1 QVSLDR
7 PVALKVMNA
16 EWAQDPAFLVRFTRE
31 AYAAAQLTHH
41 NIVQVYDIGCDRGL
55 HYFSMEYVEGRSL
68 ADLLKARA
76 KLAAEEAASYILQ
89 AGGGLKFAHDRGMIH
104 RDVKP
109 DNLLLNDQG
118 VIKVADLGLVR
129 TPGVTEVPA
138 GAPPGTDDPGS
149 PGVPATP
156 GRSL

>member
-1 QVSLDR
+1 GMPSAAPPGRHEPVPSTLGNYEIIRQLGRGGMGAVYLARQVSLDR

-16 EWAQDPAFLVRFTRE
+16 EWAQDPGFLVRFTRE
-31 AYAAAQLTHH
+31 AYAAPQLAHH

-68 ADLLKARA
+68 ADLLKARG

-89 AGGGLKFAHDRGMIH
+89 AARGLQFAHDRGMIH

-118 VIKVADLGLVR
+118 VI
-129 TPGVTEVPA
+129 
-138 GAPPGTDDPGS
+138 
-149 PGVPATP
+149 
-156 GRSL
+156 